1 MSFEND
7 QIQILSNE
15 EFKQIENEKITNDV
29 SNISY
34 NEFAN
39 RSIELLENNI
49 RILNKYFNL
58 KGPMSKFLNIH
69 KTDIFLKYEKSFEDC
84 KKEMLSLLTRLKK
97 MILKLYL

>member
-15 EFKQIENEKITNDV
+15 EFKQIENEKITNNV

-58 KGPMSKFLNIH
+58 KGPMSKFFTNKQLAQI
-69 KTDIFLKYEKSFEDC
+69 KYTSNWNW
-84 KKEMLSLLTRLKK
+84 S
-97 MILKLYL
+97 LYLYIN